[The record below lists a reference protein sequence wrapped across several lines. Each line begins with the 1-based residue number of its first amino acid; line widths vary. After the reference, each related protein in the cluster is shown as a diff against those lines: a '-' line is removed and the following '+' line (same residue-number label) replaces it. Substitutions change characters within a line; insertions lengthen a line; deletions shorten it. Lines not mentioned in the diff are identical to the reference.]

1 MTTENTSNLEKLR
14 LKYALILSL
23 IICVLEVV
31 GLALAVKRDGVLHI
45 DYYTQQSNI
54 LSFVACAVMAYYLW
68 RKLQRPKTAVPHWA
82 ILLKY
87 ASVVSLTITLL
98 VVLFILIPMAVPAMG
113 FWGAAGSMLL
123 STSMTYTHTLCPIL
137 ALVLFLYFERH
148 EFGGRKDVLWGL
160 APTGFYAVLAL
171 LMNILK
177 WWHGPYPFLFV
188 YEQPLWQTI
197 GYAIVILG
205 GGIGIAKCLELINRK
220 IGGNK
225 KTRRSGSQD

>member
-1 MTTENTSNLEKLR
+1 MTTKDTPNLESLR
-14 LKYALILSL
+14 LKYALILNL

-68 RKLQRPKTAVPHWA
+68 RKLQRPKTTVPHWA

-113 FWGAAGSMLL
+113 FWSAAGSMLL
-123 STSMTYTHTLCPIL
+123 STSMTYTHTLCPIWRR
-137 ALVLFLYFERH
+137 LVFMRPWLY
-148 EFGGRKDVLWGL
+148 
-160 APTGFYAVLAL
+160 
-171 LMNILK
+171 
-177 WWHGPYPFLFV
+177 
-188 YEQPLWQTI
+188 
-197 GYAIVILG
+197 
-205 GGIGIAKCLELINRK
+205 
-220 IGGNK
+220 
-225 KTRRSGSQD
+225 